1 MIARTWRRRGL
12 AWLTL
17 LALLFSLVAAS
28 RAETADAPAE
38 PRTPAIAAAYVPA
51 TADVDE
57 KFALSALRR
66 AKANDATDAL
76 QRRLTR
82 QAQSLKDL
90 SAITNRS
97 DLSRLSV
104 RRLES
109 LERHWL
115 LHERTIRQTR
125 SDLARVTN
133 VASEDAAQLATRR
146 TAWIATR
153 EEPDLAP
160 ALHDRAD
167 ELIKQIET
175 AQAVVADDLAK
186 LLDLGRVSAS
196 MQAQVQFSL
205 GEVSREVE
213 AQDRRLVTIDSP
225 PLWRATR
232 DESGVEPIGAALRES
247 LAIESAFASDF
258 DALRE
263 RLAPAYAAGAL
274 LLLPLLFGLRR
285 RARRLVAAGQADAGT
300 MRALFHPW
308 AAWLL
313 LLAGAAIAYDFQGPI
328 LRQQLVMLLAWI
340 PVLALLEKRVL
351 PFVGRWAYLAALFY
365 VLNAFIS
372 QLVGDLFLYRLLLLG
387 INLLMLAALV
397 WSIARAGEGDGVG
410 GQTPLPARVWAA
422 ARWVACG
429 VLLVSAGSNI
439 LGNVSLADML
449 VTATLNSA
457 YGALAI
463 YAGAIVVVS
472 LVQVLLAGPTA
483 ARLAQRH
490 SASLLPAIGRL
501 GRLAL
506 VLMWFVFVLQSF
518 RIYRPLA
525 TFAVSVLNHEF
536 SIGSLTLS
544 LGNLVAFGIATW
556 AAFWIARTIREV
568 LAEDVLP
575 SLALPRGVGNSI
587 SSLSYYVILFLGLL
601 SALAAAGFQVGQLT
615 LIFGALGV
623 GIGFGLQ
630 DVVRNFVAGLIL
642 MFERPIQRGDTV
654 ELAALIGTVR
664 DIGLRATT
672 ITTFEGA
679 DVIIPNGMLLADK
692 LVNWTLRGT
701 RRRVNIDVS
710 TVQSADPQ
718 RTIELLVEIARGV
731 DGVASVPAPVA
742 IMTGLATGVLE
753 FNLRA
758 WTTEHADWLIMRSDL
773 AVQVRNG
780 LAQAGIEV
788 PLPQRELHVR
798 NEKTPPAERP
808 RQTDEQ
814 DDAAGTAPSG
824 A

>member
-397 WSIARAGEGDGVG
+397 WSIARADDGDAVG